1 MDYAKKSLELHYELK
16 GKIEVASRTK
26 ANPAPAPKS
35 GFSSRYILSWKLR
48 LMTSSWCSRLNLV
61 KFTA

>member
-26 ANPAPAPKS
+26 ANDRQSALPTHPALPRPAL
-35 GFSSRYILSWKLR
+35 RYKR
-48 LMTSSWCSRLNLV
+48 M
-61 KFTA
+61 

>member
-26 ANPAPAPKS
+26 ANDRQSLSLAYTPGVAAPAL
-35 GFSSRYILSWKLR
+35 RYKR
-48 LMTSSWCSRLNLV
+48 M
-61 KFTA
+61 